1 LSDTRRPTRALDG
14 GLRRFRCRLTRASKG
29 TPMVFRQRN
38 SQRFEMEVS
47 ATEAKR
53 AAMAQPH
60 PPHTELN
67 GSEILVR
74 CLQAE
79 GVKFLW
85 GYPGGAVL
93 YIYDALYKQ
102 DAIEHVLV
110 RHEQAA
116 VHAADGYARA
126 TGEVGVALVTSGP
139 GVTNAVTGIATA
151 YMDSIPM
158 VIVTGQVPTH
168 AIGLDAFQECDTVGI
183 TRPVVKHN
191 FLVKDVRDLALTMK
205 KAFHIARTGRPGP
218 VVVDIPKDVSLKTA
232 HFSYPATIEMRS
244 YNPVRKGHGGQIR
257 KAVHL
262 LLQAKRPYLYTGG
275 GVVLGNASAELRELV
290 ELLGYPCTHTLMGL
304 GAIPGNDPRFL
315 GMLGMHGTY
324 EANMTM
330 QHCDVLLAVGARF
343 DDRVIG
349 SPKHFASVE
358 RKIVHIDIDPSSIS
372 KRVRV
377 DIPIVGDV
385 KDVLQEL
392 IVQVRDA
399 QAKPDPAVLAAWWA
413 QINEWRKRECL
424 KYKKSSDVIKP
435 QFVIDRLWEL
445 TKDSDAYI
453 TSDVGQHQ
461 MWAAQYYRFDRP
473 RRWINSGGLGTMGV
487 GLPYAMGIKLARPDA
502 DVFCI
507 TGEGSIQMCIQ
518 ELSTCQQYKT
528 PVKIVSLNNR
538 YLGMVRQWQQLDYG
552 GRYSHSY
559 MDALPDF
566 VRLAEAYGHVGLLV
580 EKPGDVEGALREAIR
595 LKDRTVFLDIRTDPT
610 ENVWPM
616 VKAGQGITE
625 MLLGS
630 EDL

>member
-1 LSDTRRPTRALDG
+1 MDTTH
-14 GLRRFRCRLTRASKG
+14 
-29 TPMVFRQRN
+29 
-38 SQRFEMEVS
+38 
-47 ATEAKR
+47 
-53 AAMAQPH
+53 AQSGDI
-60 PPHTELN
+60 LN
-67 GSEILVR
+67 GSDILVR

-79 GVKFLW
+79 NVKYIW

-102 DAIEHVLV
+102 DSIEHVLV

-139 GVTNAVTGIATA
+139 GVTNAITGIATA

-158 VIVTGQVPTH
+158 VVITGQVPTA

-183 TRPVVKHN
+183 TRPIVKHN
-191 FLVKDVRDLALTMK
+191 FLVKDVADLAETMK
-205 KAFHIARTGRPGP
+205 KAFHIARSGRPGP
-218 VVVDIPKDVSLKTA
+218 VVVDIPKDVSLKTTA
-232 HFSYPATIEMRS
+232 FHYPESVEMRS

-257 KAVHL
+257 KAVQL
-262 LLQAKRPYLYTGG
+262 LLTAKRPYIYTGG
-275 GVVLGNASAELRELV
+275 GVILGEASNELRELV
-290 ELLGYPCTHTLMGL
+290 NLLGYPSTSTLMGL
-304 GAIPGNDPRFL
+304 GAIPASDKTFL

-330 QHCDVLLAVGARF
+330 QHADVVIAVGARF

-349 SPKHFASVE
+349 NPKHFAQVE
-358 RKIVHIDIDPSSIS
+358 RKIIHIDIDPSSIS
-372 KRVRV
+372 KRVKV

-385 KDVLQEL
+385 KDVLIEM
-392 IVQVRDA
+392 IA
-399 QAKPDPAVLAAWWA
+399 QIKESTQRAEPKAIDAWWS
-413 QINEWRKRECL
+413 QINEWKKRECL
-424 KYKKSSDVIKP
+424 KFKTSTEVIKP
-435 QFVIDRLWEL
+435 QAVVEKLAEL
-445 TKDSDAYI
+445 TKGTDYYI

-461 MWAAQYYRFDRP
+461 MFAAQYSKFEEP

-487 GLPYAMGIKLARPDA
+487 GLPYAMGIKLAKPDA

-518 ELSTCQQYKT
+518 ELSTCKQYNT
-528 PVKIVSLNNR
+528 PVKVIALNNR
-538 YLGMVRQWQQLDYG
+538 YLGMVRQWQQLEYS

-566 VRLAEAYGHVGLLV
+566 VKLAEAYGHVGLLI
-580 EKPGDVEGALREAIR
+580 ERPEDVEGALKEAIK
-595 LKDRTVFLDIRTDPT
+595 LNDRTVFLDIRTDPT
-610 ENVWPM
+610 ETVWPM
-616 VKAGQGITE
+616 VKAGKGITE

-630 EDL
+630 EEL

>member
-1 LSDTRRPTRALDG
+1 MD
-14 GLRRFRCRLTRASKG
+14 
-29 TPMVFRQRN
+29 M
-38 SQRFEMEVS
+38 S
-47 ATEAKR
+47 AAEIKR
-53 AAMAQPH
+53 AASAQPH
-60 PPHTELN
+60 PSSPSAEPN

-79 GVKFLW
+79 NVKFLW

-102 DAIEHVLV
+102 ESIQHVLV

-126 TGEVGVALVTSGP
+126 TGNVGVALVTSGP
-139 GVTNAVTGIATA
+139 GVTNAITGIATA

-158 VIVTGQVPTH
+158 VIITGQVPTP

-183 TRPVVKHN
+183 TRPIVKHN
-191 FLVKDVRDLALTMK
+191 FLVKDVRDLATTLK

-218 VVVDIPKDVSLKTA
+218 VVVDIPKDVSQKTA
-232 HFSYPATIEMRS
+232 PFHYPQSVEMRS

-257 KAVHL
+257 KAVQL
-262 LLQAKRPYLYTGG
+262 LLAARRPYIYTGG

-290 ELLGYPCTHTLMGL
+290 NLLGYPCTNTLMGL
-304 GAIPGNDPRFL
+304 GAFPSSDPKFL

-330 QHCDVLLAVGARF
+330 QNCDVLLAVGARF

-349 SPKHFASVE
+349 NPKHFASVE

-372 KRVRV
+372 KRVKV

-392 IVQVRDA
+392 IAQIREAQTRPDA
-399 QAKPDPAVLAAWWA
+399 QALSTWWG

-424 KYKKSSDVIKP
+424 AYKNSSEVIKP
-435 QFVIDRLWEL
+435 QAVVEKLWEL
-445 TKDSDAYI
+445 TKDRDTYI

-461 MWAAQYYRFDRP
+461 MWAAQFYRFEEP

-487 GLPYAMGIKLARPDA
+487 GLPYAMGIKLAKPES

-518 ELSTCQQYKT
+518 ELSTCLQYKT

-538 YLGMVRQWQQLDYG
+538 YLGMVRQWQELDYG

-559 MDALPDF
+559 MDALPNF
-566 VRLAEAYGHVGLLV
+566 VKLAEAYGHVGLLV
-580 EKPGDVEGALREAIR
+580 EKPSDVEPALREAIK
-595 LKDRTVFLDIRTDPT
+595 LKDRTVFLDVRTDPT

-616 VKAGQGITE
+616 VQAGKGISE
-625 MLLGS
+625 MRLGS